1 MLTSIILSN
10 ATTLL
15 TMYIRSAVL
24 ATLIGSSLAFVPST
38 RVPAAS
44 SLQMVT
50 EPGMDDRRSFVT
62 KSGSL
67 AAAAAFTTATGAVST
82 PLPANAA
89 ASQMWKPIKLPFEDT
104 LYDIDFDT

>member
-1 MLTSIILSN
+1 M
-10 ATTLL
+10 
-15 TMYIRSAVL
+15 MYIRSAVFAAL
-24 ATLIGSSLAFVPST
+24 LGCSMAFAPSARIQST
-38 RVPAAS
+38 SQLNMAG
-44 SLQMVT
+44 

-67 AAAAAFTTATGAVST
+67 AGIAALTTATGTFSK

-89 ASQMWKPIKLPFEDT
+89 SQEWEPIKLPFSDT